1 MAFFKRAWYDIRMN
15 RRNYQNE
22 LDRIIAEGGRPRLLL
37 HSCCG
42 PCSTAVL
49 EYLTAHFDV
58 TLLWFNPNL
67 YPKEEFELRYRTQ
80 IEVIEKLGYKE
91 SVHVICEEWQ
101 SKRYFDAVKGFED
114 EPEGGR
120 RCHECFR
127 LRLRECAR
135 VAAEQGFDY
144 FCSTLTVSRHK
155 NAVVINAIGEDEA
168 KLAAA
173 VWLPSDF
180 KKRDGENRSV
190 ELSEKLGIYRQV
202 YCGCKFSLLR
212 RAEGKHPARDGKDG

>member
-1 MAFFKRAWYDIRMN
+1 MRMN
-15 RRNYQNE
+15 RRNYQRE
-22 LDRIIAEGGRPRLLL
+22 LDRIIAGESRPRLLL

-42 PCSTAVL
+42 PCSTSVL
-49 EYLTAHFDV
+49 EYLTRHFDV

-67 YPKEEFELRYRTQ
+67 YPEEEFELRYRTQ
-80 IEVIEKLGYKE
+80 LEVIDKLGLSE
-91 SVHVICEEWQ
+91 SVPVIREEWQ
-101 SKRYFDAVKGFED
+101 SERYFDAVQGLED
-114 EPEGGR
+114 MPEGGA

-127 LRLRECAR
+127 LRLNECAR
-135 VAAEQGFDY
+135 IAAERGFDY

-155 NAVVINAIGEDEA
+155 DAVVINAIGEDEA
-168 KLAAA
+168 KLAGA

-180 KKRDGENRSV
+180 KKRGGENRSA

-212 RAEGKHPARDGKDG
+212 RAEGRRSAREGEDG